1 MKTMQG
7 ACEEQGENL
16 RKFGTCLPKPK
27 PIVNTE
33 CCLKPSKK
41 SQKLSKRHLE
51 DLMGVNRPTYKRGR
65 GGAFRQK

>member
-41 SQKLSKRHLE
+41 SQKLSKRPFR
-51 DLMGVNRPTYKRGR
+51 RPN
-65 GGAFRQK
+65 GGKQTDI